1 MNINVL
7 LLTIGMLGKQKGQIL
22 RVAASFQVLFSMNR
36 SREGSGSNSDL
47 NLIISDKALLASINF
62 VELCCQQAAYIAG
75 RGDIK
80 DDIKN
85 VKASK
90 TVELCNAACVAYTGE
105 VMVLVRLISPI
116 ETSSECSPVI

>member
-22 RVAASFQVLFSMNR
+22 RVAASFQVLFSMNG

-47 NLIISDKALLASINF
+47 NLIISDKVLLASINF

-90 TVELCNAACVAYTGE
+90 TVWSCVMQH
-105 VMVLVRLISPI
+105 VWPI
-116 ETSSECSPVI
+116 QVK

>member
-1 MNINVL
+1 MIYFQVRKKSNLIFCWISTNINVL

-22 RVAASFQVLFSMNR
+22 RVAASFQVLFSMNG
-36 SREGSGSNSDL
+36 SREGSGSNSDI

-90 TVELCNAACVAYTGE
+90 TVWSY
-105 VMVLVRLISPI
+105 VMRHVWPI
-116 ETSSECSPVI
+116 QVK